1 MSESSLPLQ
10 FWVDFASQRFTLAR
24 SPLLDGVP
32 VMFAFTV
39 IKKKKKESAPAC
51 PSRKTKDSDWISLAS
66 RAPTTAGHVKKRRR
80 RFSSFLFFL
89 RVNGRETIKTTKRS
103 HDSHSSKKTISHKL
117 SDPSFFNNNNEKKK
131 KRGKMT
137 VKGRTQKRKK
147 REEVAIGKKKKKRSV
162 KTATIRELVYDLSLF
177 LLHLRVRLFRRSR

>member
-39 IKKKKKESAPAC
+39 IKKKKKRESAPAC

-66 RAPTTAGHVKKRRR
+66 RAPTTAGHVKKREKT
-80 RFSSFLFFL
+80 FFLF
-89 RVNGRETIKTTKRS
+89 
-103 HDSHSSKKTISHKL
+103 
-117 SDPSFFNNNNEKKK
+117 SFFF
-131 KRGKMT
+131 
-137 VKGRTQKRKK
+137 
-147 REEVAIGKKKKKRSV
+147 AC
-162 KTATIRELVYDLSLF
+162 
-177 LLHLRVRLFRRSR
+177 